1 MDFSKQ
7 LAQAIEHG
15 LRMWKFRWPGLL
27 ATWLVAVVGWAVVLT
42 LPDEYDSSARVYVNA
57 ETVLKPL
64 LQGLTVPTDPM
75 EQVNLMTRALL
86 SRPHLETVIAKTGI
100 ERRAKTIVER
110 EKLLDD
116 LRETIQVDRDPG
128 QQVYTIW
135 YTDPDPEMAQS
146 VVQALLDDFVA
157 DTMRGDG
164 VASAQ
169 AQAFLERQ
177 IKIDEQRL
185 TEAEDRLAE
194 FKKKNM
200 GLVQSGTGPGADY
213 YARFQAAQS
222 AVQSL
227 QSEVRSLT
235 NRRNELA
242 RQLSGAE
249 AGVVSGPLASTSV
262 DSAISNLEAEN
273 AQLRLR
279 FTEKHPDV
287 VSNLQTLEDLY
298 RIRDEELRARA
309 AGGAPPARTIDPVS
323 QQLKIALS
331 AADADLAALQSQLAE
346 KNAEVNYLRGMAN
359 TIPEVEAQ
367 LARLNRD
374 YDVIK
379 TEYETLL
386 QRLESIKMNQEV
398 QADKGDVQ
406 FSIID
411 PPHTPLVPTGPDR
424 LRFNSLVLVAAIGI
438 GLVVAFLLGHRDPAF
453 FSATS
458 LREATGLPV
467 YGAVGV
473 YAASTDNLTIWRF
486 PVACVTLLAS
496 YAIILVVGGTSIS

>member
-7 LAQAIEHG
+7 LSQAIEHG
-15 LRMWKFRWPGLL
+15 QRMWTFRWPGLAAAWL
-27 ATWLVAVVGWAVVLT
+27 AAAAGWAVVVS

-86 SRPHLETVIAKTGI
+86 SRPHLETVIAKTGL
-100 ERRAKTIVER
+100 ERRAATVVER
-110 EKLLDD
+110 ERLLDE
-116 LRETIQVDRDPG
+116 LTVTIQVDRDPG
-128 QQVYTIW
+128 QGVYTIL
-135 YTDPDPEMAQS
+135 YTDQDPQMAQA
-146 VVQALLDDFVA
+146 VVQELLDDFMA
-157 DTMRGDG
+157 DTMRGDN
-164 VASAQ
+164 VSSAQ

-185 TEAEDRLAE
+185 TDAEERLAD
-194 FKKKNM
+194 FKQRNL
-200 GLVQSGTGPGADY
+200 GLVQGGSGPGTDY

-242 RQLSGAE
+242 RQLSGQD
-249 AGVVSGPLASTSV
+249 SGSSTTSMASTSV
-262 DSAISNLEAEN
+262 DAAISNLEAEN

-279 FTEKHPDV
+279 YTDKHPDII
-287 VSNLQTLEDLY
+287 SNRQTLEDLY
-298 RIRDEELRARA
+298 KIREQELRARA
-309 AGGAPPARTIDPVS
+309 AGIGTPSRAIDPVS

-331 AADADLAALQSQLAE
+331 AADADLAALQSQLSE
-346 KNAEVNYLRGMAN
+346 KSAEVSYLRGMAN

-374 YDVIK
+374 YNVIK
-379 TEYETLL
+379 EEYETLL
-386 QRLESIKMNQEV
+386 RRLESIKMNQEV

-406 FSIID
+406 FRIIE
-411 PPHTPLVPTGPDR
+411 PPYTPVMPSGPDR
-424 LRFNSLVLVAAIGI
+424 LRFNTMVLIAAVGV
-438 GLVVAFLLGHRDPAF
+438 GLAVAFFLGHRDPAF

-467 YGAVGV
+467 YGTVGV
-473 YAASTDNLTIWRF
+473 YGIVKDNMMVWRF
-486 PVACVTLLAS
+486 PVACISLLAS
-496 YAIILVVGGTSIS
+496 YAIILVLNATGTS